1 MTPTAPPADRTATPA
16 PRPRHAADLPRLAA
30 LLAEVHERDGYPMR
44 WPAHP
49 AEFLTPPGLLAA
61 WVVATAEE
69 PAGEPV
75 GHVALSA
82 PAPPAAAP
90 WTAALGLPAERL
102 AVVGRLFVAPGARRA
117 GAGRRLLDVAVARAA
132 AEGRLAVLDVLTS
145 HEAAH
150 RMYLRAGWREVG
162 RHQFDWA
169 PPGVAAV
176 LMAAGATMPA

>member
-1 MTPTAPPADRTATPA
+1 MTPA
-16 PRPRHAADLPRLAA
+16 PRPRRAADLPRLAA

-61 WVVATAEE
+61 WVVDGDGG
-69 PAGEPV
+69 PA

-82 PAPPAAAP
+82 PAPAAAAP
-90 WTAALGLPAERL
+90 WTAALDVPAERL
-102 AVVGRLFVAPGARRA
+102 AIVGRLFVAPGARRT
-117 GAGRRLLDVAVARAA
+117 GAGRRLLDVAVARAEA
-132 AEGRLAVLDVLTS
+132 AGRIPVLDVLTR

-176 LMAAGATMPA
+176 LMAAGATMRP